1 MATLVIDDEL
11 CIGCGTCVEICP
23 NVFEIGPDEKAYVK
37 NQEGCKECNCEEAI
51 NSCPVSAISW
61 KD

>member
-1 MATLVIDDEL
+1 
-11 CIGCGTCVEICP
+11 VEICP
-23 NVFEIGPDEKAYVK
+23 NVFELGENEKAYVK

-61 KD
+61 QD

>member
-1 MATLVIDDEL
+1 MATLTIDDEL

-23 NVFEIGPDEKAYVK
+23 EVFALNEAEKAFVK
-37 NQEGCKECNCEEAI
+37 NQEGCKTCNCEDAI

-61 KD
+61 QD

>member
-1 MATLVIDDEL
+1 MATLVVDDEL

-23 NVFEIGPDEKAYVK
+23 DVFELGENEKAYVK

-61 KD
+61 KA